1 MTQKSLARRQRDEE
15 KAKNAKD
22 LADYRK
28 NNAAWSDLDQLYQAN
43 KGLLSVVAQQV
54 SKFFSIP
61 DVAAFLPTDHRVSTV
76 SAIRT
81 LQQDVSAFAA
91 DLDKIYS
98 NHAGRTGP
106 LKPEE
111 DLAKVIE
118 LSEAYI
124 VMESQI
130 NAIVTPTYHYLL
142 SVMERVVE
150 KLEASA
156 AAEAAQATPETTL
169 APA

>member
-1 MTQKSLARRQRDEE
+1 MTQKSLARRQRDAE
-15 KAKNAKD
+15 KAQNAKD
-22 LADYRK
+22 LADYRA

-43 KGLLSVVAQQV
+43 KGLLAVVTEQV

-61 DVAAFLPTDHRVSTV
+61 DVAAFLPTDHRASTV

-81 LQQDVSAFAA
+81 LQQDVNAFAT

-98 NHAGRTGP
+98 THAGRSGP
-106 LKPEE
+106 LQPNE

-124 VMESQI
+124 LMESQI

-142 SVMERVVE
+142 SIMERVVE
-150 KLEASA
+150 KLEAQA
-156 AAEAAQATPETTL
+156 AIESAQAVPETTL